1 MVRVSRTAGT
11 SPRASSRR
19 ARCRHMKATMEADGT
34 KGGAVGAA
42 GGASLDAVAVAI
54 SVGDGAAV
62 AVAGLAP
69 SPLRC
74 GTPR

>member
-1 MVRVSRTAGT
+1 
-11 SPRASSRR
+11 
-19 ARCRHMKATMEADGT
+19 MKATMEADGT
-34 KGGAVGAA
+34 KGGAVCAA

>member
-1 MVRVSRTAGT
+1 MPICSSCQVDGATFSRGQLRKGA
-11 SPRASSRR
+11 
-19 ARCRHMKATMEADGT
+19 ARMRCTKCVEA
-34 KGGAVGAA
+34 KVGAA